1 MIINQIKMGF
11 IILSAEAS
19 TARVKSTYNSII
31 NNLDCSSV
39 ICVVPKKTKKE
50 SIVELEK
57 TCPVFKGKD
66 TFTSLINSGYSNG
79 IEDWNTTLIEGVVA
93 RKSIQKLYSS
103 FCKSDKEILFSVNFI
118 KDLLGK
124 PIKIFDN
131 FYDCS
136 LNGIMIHKK
145 AFKEIGLFEEYDSLE
160 KSKLLWA
167 ANAIDKGY
175 RFKGIVGCH
184 MS

>member
-1 MIINQIKMGF
+1 MVNQIKMGF
-11 IILSAEAS
+11 IILSSEAS
-19 TARVKSTYNSII
+19 TARVKSTYNSIM
-31 NNLDCSSV
+31 NNLDGCSA

-50 SIVELEK
+50 NILELEK
-57 TCPVFKGKD
+57 ICPVFKGKD
-66 TFTSLINSGYSNG
+66 TFTSLINSGCSNG
-79 IEDWNTTLIEGVVA
+79 SEDWNTTLVEGVVV
-93 RKSIQKLYSS
+93 RKSIQKLYTS
-103 FCKSDKEILFSVNFI
+103 FCKSEKEVLFSVNFI

-131 FYDCS
+131 FYECS
-136 LNGIMIHKK
+136 LNGIMMHKN
-145 AFKEIGLFEEYDSLE
+145 AFKEIGSFEEYESLE